1 MGSSGIHA
9 VPSVAKQTITYKTA
23 AFEPVEADTP
33 ADTEL
38 LEIKETEHS
47 IDTLVPGPVTYHH
60 TPAVYGYGLHGG
72 ILAAPTVEVKEVEL
86 PSTYATHGLLGYPYG
101 LGLGLHGL
109 PVLAA
114 PAAPQLR
121 LRLRNKLETDFTG

>member
-1 MGSSGIHA
+1 M
-9 VPSVAKQTITYKTA
+9 AKQTITYKTA

-86 PSTYATHGLLGYPYG
+86 PKIELPTTYATHGLLGYPYG

-114 PAAPQLR
+114 PAAPAA
-121 LRLRNKLETDFTG
+121 EAEAEE

>member
-1 MGSSGIHA
+1 MGISGAPQLLTGYGLGAIHA

-38 LEIKETEHS
+38 LE
-47 IDTLVPGPVTYHH
+47 
-60 TPAVYGYGLHGG
+60 
-72 ILAAPTVEVKEVEL
+72 VKEVEL
-86 PSTYATHGLLGYPYG
+86 PKIELPTTYATHGLLGYPYG

-114 PAAPQLR
+114 PAAPAAEA
-121 LRLRNKLETDFTG
+121 ETEE